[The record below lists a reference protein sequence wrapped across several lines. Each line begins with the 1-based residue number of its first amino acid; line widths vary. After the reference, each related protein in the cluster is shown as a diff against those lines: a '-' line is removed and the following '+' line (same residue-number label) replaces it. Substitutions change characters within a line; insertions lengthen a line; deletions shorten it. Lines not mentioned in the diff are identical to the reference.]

1 MSPEY
6 YRSAV
11 RSSVAKQA
19 VRKLGRLRHSGDGRL
34 ESLGHDFDR
43 GHRDYVESLP
53 EGERLWLRTKPFSA
67 PPNFE
72 LATCL
77 RTFAHVVEQLGLGLR
92 AQVLDVGCGP
102 GWMSEFLARCGYWVT
117 GIDIS
122 EDMVEIARMR
132 VARIP
137 EQVGEAIDPVAE
149 FHAMPVQE
157 MPWTDRF
164 DAAILYDTM
173 HHFDDELETLKV
185 IQRTLVPGGTIYI
198 REGARPAQG
207 SESEQALI
215 EEMRVRQTLESPFDP
230 RYLLE
235 VVREAGFENVRR
247 LLEVDEL
254 VSVDDLR
261 QPFNAIGRFVRYRL
275 GRGDINT
282 VVARKPLGL
291 EARTDATNFSG
302 RIESVGDWEDSSEPG
317 EKLIWVEVTNEGRAF
332 WPMAK
337 AFPYPSGVVTVG
349 PYAIDDAGE
358 RIELG
363 RSMLPHGVSPG
374 ASARVLIRVPVEAA
388 LGEVRIDLVREG
400 LAWFAEVGS
409 QPLVLRPKG

>member
-1 MSPEY
+1 MSLEY

-11 RSSVAKQA
+11 RSSVARQA
-19 VRKLGRLRHSGDGRL
+19 ARKLGRLRHSRDGRL

-43 GHRDYVESLP
+43 GHREYVKDLP

-77 RTFAHVVEQLGLGLR
+77 RTFAHIVDQLKLGLR

-102 GWMSEFLARCGYWVT
+102 GWMSEYLARCGYWVT

-122 EDMVEIARMR
+122 EDMVEIARLR
-132 VARIP
+132 VSRIP
-137 EQVGEAIDPVAE
+137 EQVGEGVDPLAE
-149 FHAMPVQE
+149 FHAMPVRE

-164 DAAILYDTM
+164 DAAVLYDTM
-173 HHFDDELETLKV
+173 HHFDDELETLRV
-185 IQRTLVPGGTIYI
+185 ILRTLVPGGTIYI
-198 REGARPAQG
+198 REGARPAAG
-207 SESEQALI
+207 SEGEQALI
-215 EEMRVRQTLESPFDP
+215 DEMRSRETLESPFDP

-235 VVREAGFENVRR
+235 VVREAGFEDVRR

-254 VSVDDLR
+254 VAVDDFR
-261 QPFNAIGRFVRYRL
+261 QPFRAFARFFRYRA

-291 EARTDATNFSG
+291 DLRTDAENFSG
-302 RIESVGDWEDSSEPG
+302 LIEAIGDWEDGSEPD
-317 EKLIWVEVTNEGRAF
+317 EKLLWVEVTNKGRGF

-337 AFPYPSGVVTVG
+337 GFPYPSGVVTVG
-349 PYAIDDAGE
+349 PYTIDDAGQ
-358 RIELG
+358 RVELG
-363 RSMLPHGVSPG
+363 RAMLPHGVSPG
-374 ASARVLIRVPVEAA
+374 GSARVLVHVPIDAA
-388 LGEVRIDLVREG
+388 RDEVRIDLVREG
-400 LAWFAEVGS
+400 LAWFSELGS
-409 QPLVLRPKG
+409 QPLVVPPEG

>member
-1 MSPEY
+1 MSLGD

-19 VRKLGRLRHSGDGRL
+19 VRRFGKLRHSGGGRL

-43 GHRDYVESLP
+43 GHRDYVEGLP

-67 PPNFE
+67 PPNYE

-77 RTFAHVVEQLGLGLR
+77 RTFAHVVEHLGLGLR

-122 EDMVEIARMR
+122 EDMVEIARSR

-137 EQVGEAIDPVAE
+137 EQVGEGLDPVAE

-157 MPWTDRF
+157 MPWTNRF
-164 DAAILYDTM
+164 DAAVLYDTM
-173 HHFDDELETLKV
+173 HHFDDELETLTV

-198 REGARPAQG
+198 REGAKPTPG
-207 SESEQALI
+207 SEGEQALI
-215 EEMRVRQTLESPFDP
+215 DEMRMRQTLESPFDP
-230 RYLLE
+230 QYLVE
-235 VVREAGFENVRR
+235 VVREAGFEDVR
-247 LLEVDEL
+247 LLLELDEL
-254 VSVDDLR
+254 VGVDDLR
-261 QPFNAIGRFVRYRL
+261 HPLNAIARFFRYRA

-282 VVARKPLGL
+282 VIAHKPFGL
-291 EARTDATNFSG
+291 ETQTDATNFSG
-302 RIESVGDWEDSSEPG
+302 RIEPLGDWENSSDPG
-317 EKLIWVEVTNEGRAF
+317 ERLIWVEVTNEGRAF

-337 AFPYPSGVVTVG
+337 SFPYPSGVVTVG
-349 PYAIDDAGE
+349 PYTIDDAGE
-358 RIELG
+358 RVEFG

-374 ASARVLIRVPVEAA
+374 SSARVLVRVPAEAV
-388 LGEVRIDLVREG
+388 LSEVRVDLVREG
-400 LAWFAEVGS
+400 LAWFSELGS
-409 QPLVLRPKG
+409 KPLVVTPKG

>member
-1 MSPEY
+1 MSHEY

-34 ESLGHDFDR
+34 ESLGQDFDR
-43 GHRDYVESLP
+43 GHRDYVERMP

-67 PPNFE
+67 PPNYE

-77 RTFAHVVEQLGLGLR
+77 RTFAHVVEHLGLGLR

-122 EDMVEIARMR
+122 EDMVEIARLR
-132 VARIP
+132 VSRIP
-137 EQVGEAIDPVAE
+137 EQVGDGIDPLAE
-149 FHAMPVQE
+149 FHAMPVRE

-173 HHFDDELETLKV
+173 HHFDDELETLRV

-198 REGARPAQG
+198 REGARPPQG
-207 SESEQALI
+207 SEGEQALI

-235 VVREAGFENVRR
+235 VVREAGFEDVRR

-254 VSVDDLR
+254 VAVDDLR
-261 QPFNAIGRFVRYRL
+261 QPFNALARLFRYRA

-282 VVARKPLGL
+282 VVAHKPLGL
-291 EARTDATNFSG
+291 ETRTDLTNFAG
-302 RIESVGDWEDSSEPG
+302 RIEPLGDWEDGSEPG

-349 PYAIDDAGE
+349 PYGIDDAGE
-358 RIELG
+358 RAELG
-363 RSMLPHGVSPG
+363 RAMLPHGVSPG
-374 ASARVLIRVPVEAA
+374 GSARVLVRVPSEAT
-388 LGEVRIDLVREG
+388 LSEVRIDLVREG
-400 LAWFAEVGS
+400 LAWFSDLGS
-409 QPLVLRPKG
+409 QPLVVAPKG

>member
-1 MSPEY
+1 MPHEY

-11 RSSVAKQA
+11 HSSVASQV
-19 VRKLGRLRHSGDGRL
+19 VRKLGRLRRTGDGRL
-34 ESLGHDFDR
+34 ESLVHDHDR
-43 GHRDYVESLP
+43 GHREYVQQIP

-72 LATCL
+72 LAACL
-77 RTFAHVVEQLGLGLR
+77 RTFAHVVDHLGLGLR

-137 EQVGEAIDPVAE
+137 EQVGEGVDPVAE
-149 FHAMPVQE
+149 FHAIPVRE

-173 HHFDDELETLKV
+173 HHFDDELDTQRV
-185 IQRTLVPGGTIYI
+185 SPRTLVPGGTIYI
-198 REGARPAQG
+198 RCGARPAPG
-207 SESEQALI
+207 SEGEQALI

-235 VVREAGFENVRR
+235 VVHEAGFEDVRR

-254 VSVDDLR
+254 VAVGDFR
-261 QPFNAIGRFVRYRL
+261 HPFNALVRFLRYRA

-291 EARTDATNFSG
+291 EVRTDVINFAG
-302 RIESVGDWEDSSEPG
+302 RIEALGDWEDSSGTG
-317 EKLIWVEVTNEGRAF
+317 EKLIWVKVTNEGRAF
-332 WPMAK
+332 WPMAQ

-349 PYAIDDAGE
+349 PYAIDEAVQ
-358 RIELG
+358 RVELG
-363 RSMLPHGVSPG
+363 RAMLPHGVSPG
-374 ASARVLIRVPVEAA
+374 GSARVLVRVASNA
-388 LGEVRIDLVREG
+388 TRCEVRIDLVREG
-400 LAWFAEVGS
+400 LAWFSELGS
-409 QPLVLRPKG
+409 QPLVVPPKG

>member
-1 MSPEY
+1 MPPEY

-19 VRKLGRLRHSGDGRL
+19 VRKLGRLRHTENGRL

-43 GHRDYVESLP
+43 GHRGYVEGLP

-77 RTFAHVVEQLGLGLR
+77 RTFAHVVEHLGLGLR

-122 EDMVEIARMR
+122 EDMVEIARLR
-132 VARIP
+132 VSRIP
-137 EQVGEAIDPVAE
+137 EQIGDGIDPVAE
-149 FHAMPVQE
+149 FHAMPVRE

-173 HHFDDELETLKV
+173 HHFDDELETLRV
-185 IQRTLVPGGTIYI
+185 IHRTLVPGGTIYI
-198 REGARPAQG
+198 REGARPAPG
-207 SESEQALI
+207 SEGEQALI
-215 EEMRVRQTLESPFDP
+215 EEMRTHDTLESPFDP

-235 VVREAGFENVRR
+235 VVREAGFVDVRR
-247 LLEVDEL
+247 LLELDEL
-254 VSVDDLR
+254 VDVRDNR
-261 QPFNAIGRFVRYRL
+261 QPFRGIGRFLRYRA

-291 EARTDATNFSG
+291 EVQTDVINFAG
-302 RIESVGDWEDSSEPG
+302 RIEALGDWEDSSGTG

-332 WPMAK
+332 WPMAQ

-349 PYAIDDAGE
+349 PYAIDEAGQ
-358 RIELG
+358 RVELG
-363 RSMLPHGVSPG
+363 RAMLPHGVSPG
-374 ASARVLIRVPVEAA
+374 ASARVLVRVASDAA
-388 LGEVRIDLVREG
+388 RSEVRIDLVREG
-400 LAWFAEVGS
+400 LAWFSE
-409 QPLVLRPKG
+409 

>member
-1 MSPEY
+1 MPHEY

-11 RSSVAKQA
+11 HSSVASQV
-19 VRKLGRLRHSGDGRL
+19 VRKLGRLRRTGDGRL
-34 ESLGHDFDR
+34 ESLGHDHDR
-43 GHRDYVESLP
+43 GHREYVQQIP

-72 LATCL
+72 LAACL
-77 RTFAHVVEQLGLGLR
+77 RTFAHVVDHLGLGLR

-122 EDMVEIARMR
+122 EDMVEIARLR
-132 VARIP
+132 VSRIP
-137 EQVGEAIDPVAE
+137 EQVGDGVDPFAE
-149 FHAMPVQE
+149 FHAMPVRE

-173 HHFDDELETLKV
+173 HHFDDELETLRV
-185 IQRTLVPGGTIYI
+185 IHRTLVPGGTIYI
-198 REGARPAQG
+198 REGARPAPG
-207 SESEQALI
+207 SEGEQALI

-235 VVREAGFENVRR
+235 VVHEAGFEDVRR

-254 VSVDDLR
+254 VAVGDFR
-261 QPFNAIGRFVRYRL
+261 HPFNALVRFLRYRA

-291 EARTDATNFSG
+291 EVRTDVINFAG
-302 RIESVGDWEDSSEPG
+302 RIEALGDWEDSSGTG

-332 WPMAK
+332 WPMAQ

-349 PYAIDDAGE
+349 PYAIDEAGQ
-358 RIELG
+358 RVELG
-363 RSMLPHGVSPG
+363 RAMLPHGVSPG
-374 ASARVLIRVPVEAA
+374 ASARVLVRVASDA
-388 LGEVRIDLVREG
+388 TRSEVRIDLVREG
-400 LAWFAEVGS
+400 LAWFSELGS
-409 QPLVLRPKG
+409 QPLVVPPKG